1 MSKFKYPSTPH
12 LRNSQSVSS
21 DDSLVSNAG
30 LSRLQ
35 SGAELV
41 VTEKMDG
48 GNVSLYRDDFHARSL
63 DARSQP
69 WDARS
74 KAEWAAIRNLIP
86 ADVRLSGESLSARR
100 SVAYDDLP
108 GATLIFG
115 AWCSEFA
122 LPWSEVED
130 LASALNLPTVP
141 VLYRG
146 TDFREACSAWSNSGR
161 TEETSEGFVVRL
173 ASGFHRT
180 EFACSLAKW
189 VRANHVRTTADWR
202 SRNDYELNTIKK
214 ETA

>member
-1 MSKFKYPSTPH
+1 MSKFKYPSTPR
-12 LRNSQSVSS
+12 LRNSQSVSN
-21 DDSLVSNAG
+21 DDSLVSDAG

-74 KAEWAAIRNLIP
+74 M
-86 ADVRLSGESLSARR
+86 
-100 SVAYDDLP
+100 
-108 GATLIFG
+108 
-115 AWCSEFA
+115 
-122 LPWSEVED
+122 
-130 LASALNLPTVP
+130 
-141 VLYRG
+141 
-146 TDFREACSAWSNSGR
+146 
-161 TEETSEGFVVRL
+161 
-173 ASGFHRT
+173 
-180 EFACSLAKW
+180 AKW